1 MIKNNPTNVEAAF
14 EMLLEEI
21 EAEIAFINNAGAK
34 GFEARDYDRA
44 REALEQAASLT
55 GFREKV
61 ADLRRE
67 WVGLQSRQPQRTRKA
82 RRRALGR
89 LGRGL
94 RTREEA
100 YFGPILSTLIEL
112 GGTAKMADVLPRV
125 EKRMKGI
132 LKKVDYEPLAS
143 NRDMPRWKNTAQ
155 WARNTLVRDGLMK
168 SESRKG
174 VWEISDAG
182 KDWVAK
188 ASGAK

>member
-14 EMLLEEI
+14 EILLEEI
-21 EAEIAFINNAGAK
+21 EAEIAFINSAGAK

-44 REALEQAASLT
+44 REALEQGASLT

-67 WVGLQSRQPQRTRKA
+67 WVGLQSRQPQRTRKT

-100 YFGPILSTLIEL
+100 YFDPILSALVEL

-125 EKRMKGI
+125 E
-132 LKKVDYEPLAS
+132 
-143 NRDMPRWKNTAQ
+143 
-155 WARNTLVRDGLMK
+155 
-168 SESRKG
+168 
-174 VWEISDAG
+174 
-182 KDWVAK
+182 
-188 ASGAK
+188 